1 MERYKTLL
9 LSSADVSRVIEMA
22 WEDKTPFEAI
32 EFQFGL
38 DQAAVIKLMRLNLR
52 KGSFIAWRKRTHGQL
67 TKHLSLRSP
76 NIGRHQSYDHNK
88 LR

>member
-1 MERYKTLL
+1 MERYQTLL

-38 DQAAVIKLMRLNLR
+38 NQAAVIKLMRVSLK
-52 KGSFIAWRKRTHGQL
+52 KGSFVVWRKRTHGLL
-67 TKHLSLRSP
+67 TKHLRLRSP
-76 NIGRHQSYDHNK
+76 NTGRHQSYDHNK
-88 LR
+88 F